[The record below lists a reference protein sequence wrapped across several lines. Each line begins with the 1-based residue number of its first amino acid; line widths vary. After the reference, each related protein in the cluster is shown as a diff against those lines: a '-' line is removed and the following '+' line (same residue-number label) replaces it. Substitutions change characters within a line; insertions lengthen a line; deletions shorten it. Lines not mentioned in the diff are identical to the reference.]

1 MQVNEALHAKYVED
15 TLPKYLMAALVTEC
29 KEDYDTIISGLNNQS
44 SGQRIKASVLIVQ
57 DAKCNPIHRPHS
69 EENMKTYRRQLGV
82 TGYLDEVRSGK
93 CLAQLLYGA
102 VIDNLFECLL
112 CSL

>member
-57 DAKCNPIHRPHS
+57 DAKCNAIHRPHS
-69 EENMKTYRRQLGV
+69 EDDMKTYRRQLGV

-93 CLAQLLYGA
+93 WLLICCMA
-102 VIDNLFECLL
+102 L
-112 CSL
+112 